1 MCFPIATMALLQ
13 QLYSTASLMER
24 TKTTSFWIEIT
35 LRTPLCHGPRHH
47 DIGQTQSM
55 HIRHQCLVDRTRLL
69 VSSLF
74 RIVHEIW
81 YIHLTPSFVVVLSS
95 QCNLIHNPKHQQS
108 RSVLLALC
116 SHLPFWS
123 QACRSFQAKT
133 LLRVLMSEPKFAPYT
148 GLSANR
154 WRKGSQSSALVV
166 QCTWSALRSIY
177 KERGL
182 LW

>member
-13 QLYSTASLMER
+13 QLYSTASLQ
-24 TKTTSFWIEIT
+24 
-35 LRTPLCHGPRHH
+35 PLCHGPRHH

-95 QCNLIHNPKHQQS
+95 QCNLIPNNPKHQQS

-133 LLRVLMSEPKFAPYT
+133 LLRVLMSETFRLRLTPVFPQIV
-148 GLSANR
+148 GE
-154 WRKGSQSSALVV
+154 KGPRVPH
-166 QCTWSALRSIY
+166 
-177 KERGL
+177 
-182 LW
+182 